1 LKDKFTPA
9 TSSDADEDEEPVFGE
24 WFITEC
30 AALVRSLLDEREPAA
45 VEKGKAKAAEG
56 HEEEDYWLV
65 PSAEDVPAAEPRKTD
80 PRGEE
85 KTTYLAAVAGW
96 LVYSLSSAAA
106 PPPVEV
112 PGKKRKRAAEDEETT
127 QAFTIEDPAT
137 RARVVRDVVGMVT
150 GDSGVRVVR
159 DAVNVYEGRTTGN
172 SSGPR

>member
-1 LKDKFTPA
+1 M
-9 TSSDADEDEEPVFGE
+9 FGE

-30 AALVRSLLDEREPAA
+30 AALVRSLLDEREPAV

-65 PSAEDVPAAEPRKTD
+65 PSADDAPAAEPRKTD
-80 PRGEE
+80 LRGEE

-112 PGKKRKRAAEDEETT
+112 NQNKKRKRAAEEEETT

-137 RARVVRDVVGMVT
+137 RVKVVRDVVGMVT
-150 GDSGVRVVR
+150 GDGGVRVVR
-159 DAVNVYEGRTTGN
+159 DAVDVYEGRTTGDTA
-172 SSGPR
+172 GPR